1 MVTMNVKTEHDLA
14 NGTRGTLMDI
24 ILDSGER
31 GVDHNT
37 STHTLRYP
45 PRYILFKPDET
56 RAASLPGLPEGV
68 FPIEPI
74 TCKYTI
80 DVQGRT
86 TSVERKQIPVTGG
99 YAFTDYRSQGQTLPA
114 VIVDLAKPPNG
125 KLTPFG
131 AYVALS
137 RSRGRDTIR
146 LLRDFE
152 DKIFTTHPSELLRNE
167 NLRLEELDQLTK
179 AWWHHKK

>member
-1 MVTMNVKTEHDLA
+1 M
-14 NGTRGTLMDI
+14 
-24 ILDSGER
+24 ILLTGHGEL
-31 GVDHNT
+31 
-37 STHTLRYP
+37 LRYP

-86 TSVERKQIPVTGG
+86 
-99 YAFTDYRSQGQTLPA
+99 A

-152 DKIFTTHPSELLRNE
+152 DKIFRRHGGIIKSECAAQDRSSKTSTMCLKTQHEPSAKGS
-167 NLRLEELDQLTK
+167 Q
-179 AWWHHKK
+179 